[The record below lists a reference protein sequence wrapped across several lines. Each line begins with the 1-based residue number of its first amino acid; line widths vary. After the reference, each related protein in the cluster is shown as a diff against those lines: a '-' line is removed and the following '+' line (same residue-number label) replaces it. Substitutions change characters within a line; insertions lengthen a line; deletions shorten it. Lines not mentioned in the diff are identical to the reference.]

1 MDRQKGLVEYIYKL
15 INSNFRYRKYKI
27 HDKSFVVHFVYNL
40 FYSMFKASYP
50 RDRIQPIASKFHFN
64 LVMYHKAKN
73 KYYPSKKEKKMIQIA
88 LFNYNATQHEDSKLK
103 ELVDLAQYYM
113 EKFK

>member
-50 RDRIQPIASKFHFN
+50 RDRI
-64 LVMYHKAKN
+64 
-73 KYYPSKKEKKMIQIA
+73 
-88 LFNYNATQHEDSKLK
+88 
-103 ELVDLAQYYM
+103 
-113 EKFK
+113 

>member
-64 LVMYHKAKN
+64 LV
-73 KYYPSKKEKKMIQIA
+73 IA
-88 LFNYNATQHEDSKLK
+88 FYLFNKVEHSKTLVDHVIADIFKLK
-103 ELVDLAQYYM
+103 NHY
-113 EKFK
+113 

>member
-40 FYSMFKASYP
+40 FYSMF
-50 RDRIQPIASKFHFN
+50 N
-64 LVMYHKAKN
+64 LMVCVNFM
-73 KYYPSKKEKKMIQIA
+73 
-88 LFNYNATQHEDSKLK
+88 TKL
-103 ELVDLAQYYM
+103 Y
-113 EKFK
+113 

>member
-40 FYSMFKASYP
+40 FYSKSRIPLADDVKVFIQVVILYYFKYFENSNFIIIYNKIL
-50 RDRIQPIASKFHFN
+50 DGMCEFYDTS
-64 LVMYHKAKN
+64 VAKR
-73 KYYPSKKEKKMIQIA
+73 K
-88 LFNYNATQHEDSKLK
+88 
-103 ELVDLAQYYM
+103 
-113 EKFK
+113 

>member
-40 FYSMFKASYP
+40 FYAMFKVSYP
-50 RDRIQPIASKFHFN
+50 RDRIQPIA
-64 LVMYHKAKN
+64 
-73 KYYPSKKEKKMIQIA
+73 
-88 LFNYNATQHEDSKLK
+88 
-103 ELVDLAQYYM
+103 
-113 EKFK
+113 